1 MTNVITLTSAN
12 FESSIKNNKILL
24 IDWWAE
30 WCQPCMQFATI
41 YEKVAAMYPD
51 IMFGKINIAKE
62 EDLSQAFHIRS
73 IPHLMILKDEIAIYS
88 EAGSIPKSTLKELVD
103 QALVVDVSEIRS
115 KMEQEQ
121 EQEQGQGQEQEQEQG
136 QGQEQ
141 N

>member
-12 FESSIKNNKILL
+12 FESYIKNNKILL

-41 YEKVAAMYPD
+41 YEKVAAIYPD
-51 IMFGKINIAKE
+51 VIFGKINIAEE
-62 EDLSQAFHIRS
+62 EDLAEAFHIRS

-88 EAGSIPKSTLKELVD
+88 EAGVIPESTLKELIE

-115 KMEQEQ
+115 KIEQD
-121 EQEQGQGQEQEQEQG
+121 
-136 QGQEQ
+136 
-141 N
+141 